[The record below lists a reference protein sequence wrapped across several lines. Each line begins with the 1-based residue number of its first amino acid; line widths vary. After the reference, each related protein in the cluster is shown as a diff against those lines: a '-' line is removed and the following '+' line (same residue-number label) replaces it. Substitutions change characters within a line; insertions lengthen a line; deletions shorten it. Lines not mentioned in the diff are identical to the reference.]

1 MRSGFTDKLISVAEE
16 GQHQHMD
23 HDLASVEIAIWLVDH
38 GIFKADQISLKMT
51 HFWSC
56 ITIQENSDRKL
67 LFTPKQE
74 FAWKTSLGATVI
86 KYLQWLGM
94 RHEFNSGDRELIKIA
109 IFSPSKIGFDARNQL
124 GLQKCIKPLM
134 SKLPFNVLS
143 AIFEATIMEVV
154 EAIEKESFDVNTL
167 EKLQGLNFIQKSQ
180 SSEKFTVDA
189 VQNLE
194 KPILENIVNKQ
205 FGQEIIDLACSS
217 LEVHQL
223 KFWMNQLNTMPEM
236 FKTYEHLLFRHCL
249 RYDFIQLRN
258 ELPNPCLARMLQ
270 FVASKKDILSKE
282 KLLVLG

>member
-74 FAWKTSLGATVI
+74 FAWKTSMGAAVI

-94 RHEFNSGDRELIKIA
+94 RHGFNSGDRELIKIA

-134 SKLPFNVLS
+134 SKLPLNVLS
-143 AIFEATIMEVV
+143 AIFEATLMEVV

-180 SSEKFTVDA
+180 SSEKFSVQA
-189 VQNLE
+189 VQNL
-194 KPILENIVNKQ
+194 
-205 FGQEIIDLACSS
+205 
-217 LEVHQL
+217 
-223 KFWMNQLNTMPEM
+223 
-236 FKTYEHLLFRHCL
+236 
-249 RYDFIQLRN
+249 
-258 ELPNPCLARMLQ
+258 
-270 FVASKKDILSKE
+270 
-282 KLLVLG
+282 